1 MHIVDNWKQLFRTY
15 SVWSMILGFIAFIGG
30 ELLYA
35 VWGIEA
41 DPYPLGLAALV
52 FFIAGFVGRFIKQ
65 DVGSAPVRRTLFI
78 VAFGFGVI
86 MLVKSL
92 GGAIYENSVLPDA
105 APVSEEQAA
114 WQPARITLAMA
125 DKPMAPKRAT
135 ASGLAT
141 EAEFLRVA
149 IPFVA
154 KWEGLRLVAYRDIVG
169 VWTICFGETK
179 GVKAGDVHTQAECE
193 AMLARELISYRRQMH
208 RYFTPETLRIR
219 LPVYRDT
226 AYTDLGYNVGI
237 GAAGTSTAV
246 RRLNAGL
253 IAESCEAITWYK
265 KAGGRVVRGLVI
277 RRGGDFDYC
286 MKGLVA

>member
-1 MHIVDNWKQLFRTY
+1 
-15 SVWSMILGFIAFIGG
+15 MILGFIAFIGS
-30 ELLYA
+30 EALYL
-35 VWGIEA
+35 VWRIEA

-52 FFIAGFVGRFIKQ
+52 FFVAGFVGRFIKQ
-65 DVGSAPVRRTLFI
+65 DAGSAPVRRTLFRL
-78 VAFGFGVI
+78 AFGFGVI

-92 GGAIYENSVLPDA
+92 GGAVYEDAVLPDP
-105 APVSEEQAA
+105 APISGEQAMR
-114 WQPARITLAMA
+114 QGTPERLTLAMA
-125 DKPMAPKRAT
+125 DKPMVPKAAA
-135 ASGLAT
+135 ASSLAS

-179 GVKAGDVHTQAECE
+179 GVKAGDVRTQAECE
-193 AMLARELISYRRQMH
+193 VMLARELIIYRNRMH
-208 RYFTPETLRIR
+208 GYFTADTLRAR

-226 AYTDLGYNVGI
+226 AFTDLGYNVGT

-253 IAESCEAITWYK
+253 IADSCEAITWYN
-265 KAGGRVVRGLVI
+265 KAGGRVWRGLVL
-277 RRGGDFDYC
+277 RRTDDFDYC
-286 MKGLVA
+286 MKGLAA